1 MALDSLERFAL
12 TQLLG
17 MAGVLRT
24 RWDLMD
30 FDVLGRERTTSGFY
44 TLIQQHEVL
53 ESLPSSLE
61 LILSLPTTRSSVVGT
76 LYAGLRTTKASALRP
91 SPISS
96 LGPRTFPRPTFAGQ
110 VGVRD
115 GPDVQPAVP

>member
-61 LILSLPTTRSSVVGT
+61 LILPITHHALKRGGYFVCWIEDDESICLEAVANQQPWPEDISPADVCWASRSSRR
-76 LYAGLRTTKASALRP
+76 A
-91 SPISS
+91 
-96 LGPRTFPRPTFAGQ
+96 
-110 VGVRD
+110 
-115 GPDVQPAVP
+115 

>member
-61 LILSLPTTRSSVVGT
+61 LILPIILGEEQHELYLP
-76 LYAGLRTTKASALRP
+76 KQP
-91 SPISS
+91 S
-96 LGPRTFPRPTFAGQ
+96 R
-110 VGVRD
+110 
-115 GPDVQPAVP
+115 